1 MLNNNDKNPIERQ
14 SQPSCLGAVIRWVA
28 ASEELPPLYRLGM
41 SRDVLTLAGSKMSV
55 KSYDYELGRWNGSP
69 HITVKYWMELPE
81 PPCV

>member
-1 MLNNNDKNPIERQ
+1 METKISNEVEIGNLQ
-14 SQPSCLGAVIRWVA
+14 QGAVIRWVA

-41 SRDVLTLAGSKMSV
+41 SRDVLTIAGTKMSV

>member
-1 MLNNNDKNPIERQ
+1 METKISNEAEIGNLQ
-14 SQPSCLGAVIRWVA
+14 QGAVIRWVA

-69 HITVKYWMELPE
+69 HITVKYWMELLE

>member
-1 MLNNNDKNPIERQ
+1 MNTDKTSLENE
-14 SQPSCLGAVIRWVA
+14 SHPSCLGAVIRWVA

-41 SRDVLTLAGSKMSV
+41 SRDVLTIAGSKMAV
-55 KSYDYELGRWNGSP
+55 KSYDHELCRWSGSP

>member
-1 MLNNNDKNPIERQ
+1 MNTEKTTIEEQ
-14 SQPSCLGAVIRWVA
+14 AIAFNLPVIRWVA

-41 SRDVLTLAGSKMSV
+41 SRDVLTLAGIKMSV